1 MVTFFIEPVNMATP
15 WIIKICRGLAI
26 LLIVT
31 VVHSGES
38 AAAQAER
45 DFDRQRQQMVTHQ
58 LRGRDIVDARVLK
71 AMATVPRH
79 RFVPEDLHDLAY
91 RDSPLPIGHGQT
103 ISQPYIVALMSQLLA
118 VQPGR
123 RVLEI
128 GTGSGYQAAV
138 LAAMG
143 ATVFTIEIV
152 PELGRQAIKTLKT
165 LGYENIQVRIGDGY
179 LGWPEQAPFDAII
192 VTCAP
197 TSVPKPLKDQLAEG
211 GRMVIPSGE
220 KYDQQLLLLT
230 KQNGQIKQEKIVDV
244 RFVPMVDE
252 QGKTY

>member
-1 MVTFFIEPVNMATP
+1 MNSSDRS
-15 WIIKICRGLAI
+15 IKKMCLGLAI
-26 LLIVT
+26 LLT
-31 VVHSGES
+31 VAVFQFVDSD
-38 AAAQAER
+38 AAQADEP
-45 DFDRQRQQMVTHQ
+45 FDRQRQQMVIGQ
-58 LRGRDIVDARVLK
+58 LRARDITDVRVLQ
-71 AMATVPRH
+71 AMQNVPRH
-79 RFVPEDLHDLAY
+79 RFVPKDLGHLAY
-91 RDSPLPIGHGQT
+91 HDSPLPIGHGQT

-118 VQPGR
+118 VQPGW

-138 LAAMG
+138 LAEMG
-143 ATVFTIEIV
+143 VDVFTIEIV
-152 PELGRQAIKTLKT
+152 PELGRQAINV
-165 LGYENIQVRIGDGY
+165 LGALSYKNIHVRIGDGY
-179 LGWPEQAPFDAII
+179 KGWPEHAPFDAII

-197 TSVPKPLKDQLAEG
+197 TNVPEPLKAQLAEG

-230 KQNGQIKQEKIVDV
+230 KQNGKIKQEKIVDV